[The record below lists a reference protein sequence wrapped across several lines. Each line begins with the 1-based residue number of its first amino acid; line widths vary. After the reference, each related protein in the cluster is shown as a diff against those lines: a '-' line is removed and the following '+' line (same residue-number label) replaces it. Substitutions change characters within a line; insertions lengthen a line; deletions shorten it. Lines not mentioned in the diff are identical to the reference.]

1 MNSLFRLIKENSSE
15 RDWTW
20 LRVPG
25 SEFSEMIQPFTG
37 NDAVLQELS
46 SSLSSVARIFL
57 STFNSGLLIVAEPE
71 PVSPS
76 PFTYNGD
83 RLTIGFT
90 ENEAAI
96 DAALSV
102 LNPGT
107 LRKNSLSKDASSQHD
122 AVRCMLNYAQ
132 RLSESSLI
140 RRCLQAIQP
149 DPRLEKEGSELYECL
164 TTKLQTIF
172 NADYLEIQLLDPS
185 TFWSDRAESWSWIY
199 SSSSDF
205 QWPVSISSD
214 QEWDLYRTGKMLII
228 DEITT
233 ATGISIAETPGGQH
247 LNSGVL
253 IPLVYRGRK
262 LGMLKLFFA
271 KRFIHTDIEASV
283 LDQFQDGISRL
294 FDRTGA
300 YLRAQR
306 MAVIDGLTDL
316 YNQRFFH
323 MQLRNEFQRGLRYH
337 SPMTLIMID
346 IDDFKVYNDSY
357 GHQAGNKVLA
367 WVARKIRGS
376 VRDIDFVARY
386 GGEEFAL
393 ILPEIKAEDGLIVA
407 EKIRKAVSSEIV
419 VSDTGE
425 RLRPITISCGVTD
438 NRKASRP
445 EDMVEQADKAL
456 YWVKRHGRNLVRLA
470 ETNS

>member
-1 MNSLFRLIKENSSE
+1 MTSLFRLIKENSSI
-15 RDWTW
+15 RDWHW
-20 LRVPG
+20 LRMPG
-25 SEFSEMIQPFTG
+25 KEFSELIQPFAG
-37 NDAVLQELS
+37 GGCLLKEFS
-46 SSLSSVARIFL
+46 SPLSSVARIFL
-57 STFNSGLLIVAEPE
+57 KTTQPELLIVAEPE

-76 PFTYNGD
+76 PFNYNGD
-83 RLTIGFT
+83 RLTVGFV
-90 ENEAAI
+90 ENPAVVKTAASI
-96 DAALSV
+96 LSI
-102 LNPGT
+102 NPGDLKSNT
-107 LRKNSLSKDASSQHD
+107 DSEADCSEAIRCLLS
-122 AVRCMLNYAQ
+122 YAL
-132 RLSESSLI
+132 RLSEGALL
-140 RRCLQAIQP
+140 RKCLQAVQP
-149 DPRLEKEGSELYECL
+149 DPRLEKEGTELFECL
-164 TTKLQTIF
+164 TAKLQTVF

-185 TFWSDRAESWSWIY
+185 TFWSDRSESWSWIH

-205 QWPVSISSD
+205 QWPVTVSSE
-214 QEWDLYRTGKMLII
+214 QEWDLYRTERMMII
-228 DEITT
+228 DEIT
-233 ATGISIAETPGGQH
+233 ASTGITIAEKPGGQR
-247 LNSGVL
+247 LNSGIL
-253 IPLVYRGRK
+253 IPLIYRSRK
-262 LGMLKLFFA
+262 LGILKLFFA
-271 KRFIHTDIEASV
+271 RQFIHTDIEAQV

-306 MAVIDGLTDL
+306 MAMIDGLTDL

-323 MQLRNEFQRGLRYH
+323 MQLRTEFQRGLRYH

-346 IDDFKVYNDSY
+346 IDDFKLYNDSY
-357 GHQAGNKVLA
+357 GHQAGNKVLT
-367 WVARKIRGS
+367 WVARKIRSS

-425 RLRPITISCGVTD
+425 RLRPITVSCGVTD
-438 NRKASRP
+438 NRKAHRP
-445 EDMVEQADKAL
+445 EEMIEQADQAL